1 MFRKESSMVVKLA
14 IDIASSFFG
23 SVSPGLLPIEQL
35 A

>member
-1 MFRKESSMVVKLA
+1 MSGKESSMAVKPA

-23 SVSPGLLPIEQL
+23 SVSPGLLPMEQL